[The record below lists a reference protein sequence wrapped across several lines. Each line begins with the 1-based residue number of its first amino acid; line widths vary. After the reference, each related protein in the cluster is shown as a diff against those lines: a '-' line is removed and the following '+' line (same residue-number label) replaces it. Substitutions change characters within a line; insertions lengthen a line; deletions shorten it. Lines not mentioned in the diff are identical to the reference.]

1 MLVLDAQNSRRT
13 LPAVNGPLRERSAY
27 NRYVPHVIEPASSS
41 RAKCRGCGRP
51 IAKGELRFGERQPNA
66 FGEGEM
72 TLWFHL
78 TCAAYARPEPFLE
91 VASTAGD
98 HQGGRESRASQEQLP
113 ADAAAALIPAA
124 RFGIEHR
131 RVPRIHGAE
140 RAPTS
145 RARCRSC
152 KELIAKDEW
161 RIALVFFE
169 EFRFEPGGFVH
180 AGCAQPYFETIDIVD
195 RILHFAPDLGAAD
208 IAGLTKALR
217 AARAPTG

>member
-1 MLVLDAQNSRRT
+1 VGVSAEDNRRGAA
-13 LPAVNGPLRERSAY
+13 AVNEATARRSAY
-27 NRYVPHVIEPASSS
+27 NRYVPHVIEPASSG
-41 RAKCRGCGRP
+41 RAKCRGCDRA

-78 TCAAYARPEPFLE
+78 ICAAYARPEPFLE
-91 VASTAGD
+91 VAASAGD
-98 HQGGRESRASQEQLP
+98 AGTSLMK
-113 ADAAAALIPAA
+113 AAQ
-124 RFGIEHR
+124 FGIDHR

-140 RAPTS
+140 RAPTG

-180 AGCAQPYFETIDIVD
+180 AGCAQPYFETTDIVD
-195 RILHFAPDLGAAD
+195 RIRHFSPDLKDTD
-208 IAGLTKALR
+208 ISTLEQALR
-217 AARAPTG
+217 TARAPAA

>member
-1 MLVLDAQNSRRT
+1 
-13 LPAVNGPLRERSAY
+13 
-27 NRYVPHVIEPASSS
+27 VPHVIEPASSS

-51 IAKGELRFGERQPNA
+51 IAKDELRFGERQPNA

-78 TCAAYARPEPFLE
+78 VCAAYARPEPFLE
-91 VASTAGD
+91 IAAMTG
-98 HQGGRESRASQEQLP
+98 EE
-113 ADAAAALIPAA
+113 AAALIPAA
-124 RFGIEHR
+124 SFGIEHR

-140 RAPTS
+140 RAPTG

-169 EFRFEPGGFVH
+169 EFRFEPGGYVH
-180 AGCAQPYFETIDIVD
+180 AGCAQAYFETIEIVD
-195 RILHFAPDLGAAD
+195 RIRHFTPDLPAAD
-208 IAGLTKALR
+208 VADVDKALR
-217 AARAPTG
+217 AVRTPAA

>member
-1 MLVLDAQNSRRT
+1 MIRSCWGSTRRIAGSSSRPWT
-13 LPAVNGPLRERSAY
+13 GPQAERSAY
-27 NRYVPHVIEPASSS
+27 NRGVPHVIEPASSA
-41 RAKCRGCGRP
+41 RAKCRGCDRP

-78 TCAAYARPEPFLE
+78 PCAAYTRPEPFLE
-91 VASTAGD
+91 VA
-98 HQGGRESRASQEQLP
+98 
-113 ADAAAALIPAA
+113 DAAGNAASELTAAA
-124 RFGIEHR
+124 RFGIDHR

-140 RAPTS
+140 RAPTG

-169 EFRFEPGGFVH
+169 DFRFEPGGFVH
-180 AGCAQPYFETIDIVD
+180 AGCAQPYFETIEIVE
-195 RILHFAPDLGAAD
+195 RIRHFSLELGAAD
-208 IAGLTKALR
+208 IADLRQALR
-217 AARAPTG
+217 AVRTPAA

>member
-1 MLVLDAQNSRRT
+1 
-13 LPAVNGPLRERSAY
+13 
-27 NRYVPHVIEPASSS
+27 VPHVIEAASSG

-78 TCAAYARPEPFLE
+78 RCAAYGRPEPFLE
-91 VASTAGD
+91 IAATAGD
-98 HQGGRESRASQEQLP
+98 
-113 ADAAAALIPAA
+113 AAATLTPAA
-124 RFGIEHR
+124 HFGIEHR

-140 RAPTS
+140 

-169 EFRFEPGGFVH
+169 DFRFEPGGFVH

-195 RILHFAPDLGAAD
+195 RIHHFSPDLGAAE
-208 IAGLTKALR
+208 IAELTQALR
-217 AARAPTG
+217 AVRTPAA

>member
-1 MLVLDAQNSRRT
+1 
-13 LPAVNGPLRERSAY
+13 
-27 NRYVPHVIEPASSS
+27 VPHTIEPASSG
-41 RAKCRGCGRP
+41 RAKCRGCNRP

-78 TCAAYARPEPFLE
+78 LCAAYTRPESFLE
-91 VASTAGD
+91 VAEQAG
-98 HQGGRESRASQEQLP
+98 
-113 ADAAAALIPAA
+113 DAAASLTAAA

-140 RAPTS
+140 RAPTG

-180 AGCAQPYFETIDIVD
+180 ARCAQPYFETIDIVD
-195 RILHFAPDLGAAD
+195 RIRHFSPELDAKETADLER
-208 IAGLTKALR
+208 ALR
-217 AARAPTG
+217 AVRAPAG